1 MTSILFNLSGKIEK
15 PIVDALYFL
24 KRIADSFGIP
34 FFVIGAF
41 SRDLILKHGY
51 GIEPRRKTGDI
62 DVGVEVAN
70 WEQFEKLKE
79 SLIAT
84 SQFSLTPDK
93 QRLRCGTILID
104 ILPFGPIT
112 DEDKKISW
120 PPEHELIMSR
130 VGFEEAYEHSV
141 TVRLGSDPE
150 LDIKLAS
157 LPGLAIMK
165 LISWKEKY
173 PNRKRDADDLL
184 LIMNKYE
191 EAGNSERLYEED
203 LPLLQEE
210 GFDIKLAGIRL
221 LGRDMARISN
231 PATFRIIKGILDAA
245 TEEMGQ
251 YKLITDMIRET
262 GISDTRFDEILLQ
275 LEKLKI
281 GIVEG
286 GEKKPEK

>member
-62 DVGVEVAN
+62 GVGVEVVN

-210 GFDIKLAGIRL
+210 GFDIKLAGTRL

-231 PATFRIIKGILDAA
+231 PATFRIIKGILDAE

-275 LEKLKI
+275 LEKLKQ

-286 GEKKPEK
+286 GERNIE

>member
-1 MTSILFNLSGKIEK
+1 MASILFNLSGKIEK
-15 PIVDALYFL
+15 PVVDTLQIL
-24 KRIADSFGIP
+24 KKVADSLGIP

-41 SRDLILKHGY
+41 ARDLILKHGY

-62 DVGVEVAN
+62 DLGVEVAS
-70 WEQFEKLKE
+70 WEQFKTLFE

-84 SQFSLTPDK
+84 GQFCLTPDE

-112 DEDKKISW
+112 DKDKKISW
-120 PPEHELIMSR
+120 PPEHEIIMSM
-130 VGFEEAYEHSV
+130 VGFEEAYEYSI
-141 TVRLGSDPE
+141 TFRLSSDPE

-173 PNRKRDADDLL
+173 PNRKRDAEDLL

-210 GFDIKLAGIRL
+210 GFDTKLAGTRL
-221 LGRDMARISN
+221 LGRDMVKISD
-231 PATFRIIKGILDAA
+231 PETSRTIKGILDAE

-251 YKLITDMIRET
+251 YKLLTNMIRET
-262 GISDTRFDEILLQ
+262 GMSHTRFDELLAQ
-275 LEKLKI
+275 LMKLRQ
-281 GIVEG
+281 GFVEI
-286 GEKKPEK
+286 GEKP

>member
-15 PIVDALYFL
+15 PIVDALYLL

-34 FFVIGAF
+34 FFVVGAF

-51 GIEPRRKTGDI
+51 DIEPRRKTGDI
-62 DVGVEVAN
+62 DLGVEVAD

-84 SQFSLTPDK
+84 GQFCLTPDRH
-93 QRLRCGTILID
+93 RLRCGTILID

-112 DEDKKISW
+112 DKEKKISW
-120 PPEHELIMSR
+120 PPEHEIIMSM
-130 VGFEEAYEHSV
+130 VGFEEAYEYSI
-141 TVRLGSDPE
+141 TFRLSSDPE

-173 PNRKRDADDLL
+173 PDRKRDAEDLL

-191 EAGNSERLYEED
+191 EAGNSDRLYEED

-210 GFDIKLAGIRL
+210 GFDTTLAGTRL
-221 LGRDMARISN
+221 LGRDMAKISD
-231 PATFRIIKGILDAA
+231 PKTILIVKGILDAE
-245 TEEMGQ
+245 TEELSQ
-251 YKLITDMIRET
+251 HKLVTDMIRET
-262 GISDTRFDEILLQ
+262 GMADTRFDEILTQ
-275 LEKLKI
+275 LMKLRQGFI
-281 GIVEG
+281 EI
-286 GEKKPEK
+286 GEKP

>member
-1 MTSILFNLSGKIEK
+1 MASILFNLSGKIEK
-15 PIVDALYFL
+15 PVVDTLQIL
-24 KRIADSFGIP
+24 KKVADSLGIP

-41 SRDLILKHGY
+41 ARDLILKHGY

-62 DVGVEVAN
+62 DLGVEVAS
-70 WEQFEKLKE
+70 WEQFKTLFE

-84 SQFSLTPDK
+84 GQFCLTPDE

-112 DEDKKISW
+112 DKDKKISW
-120 PPEHELIMSR
+120 PPEHEIIMSM
-130 VGFEEAYEHSV
+130 VGFEETYEYSI
-141 TVRLGSDPE
+141 TFRLSSDPE

-173 PNRKRDADDLL
+173 PNRKRDAEDLL

-210 GFDIKLAGIRL
+210 GFDTKLAGTRL
-221 LGRDMARISN
+221 LGRDMVKISD
-231 PATFRIIKGILDAA
+231 PETSRTIKGILDAE

-251 YKLITDMIRET
+251 YKLLTNMIRET
-262 GISDTRFDEILLQ
+262 GMSHTRFDELLAQ
-275 LEKLKI
+275 LMKLRQ
-281 GIVEG
+281 GFVEI
-286 GEKKPEK
+286 GEKP